1 MLDFTYES
9 FDEETKKYLNKAM
22 DIYSTI
28 KDKEIRKKVIFLR
41 TNKLYTFV
49 KLDKKILSL
58 FIASFYSPKLSEI
71 LEEYN
76 DLKLSDLFDFIDT
89 KAEDIKQLDMDK
101 YNEFYD
107 KNIKLDL
114 MSIIKEK
121 ETCYNIKA
129 LTKETIFFS
138 LEGDGASIISSDI
151 MNFFGQ
157 SYGIKEIWFCNHPI
171 FKSIKNYAKE
181 KGLLQEKNYQ
191 NSKITLYN
199 YNNYDNNYDKII
211 KEILEK
217 YYPTPEKSSITTEEK
232 IDLESEELWNILD
245 DIKVKFIGQERAA
258 EYLFYNIVNN
268 QNIVN
273 TNDTSDGERSIIFLD
288 GSTGTGKTA
297 ITREITKRLDIPFT
311 ATSVVNYS
319 ATGYVG
325 GDITDTLKQLYKK
338 ASGDLQKAERGII
351 VLDEFDKISYNSQNN
366 GLEMKKAV
374 QQQLLDFMGGGKY
387 EIAIG
392 DNPFNRRKIA
402 FDTSKLTFICL
413 AALTDLRDKKTNNKP
428 LIGFSDREEVQEN
441 ESYTITPEDLIDLGF
456 ERELVGRF
464 NVYLHTDEYSKES
477 LLRILKESTIS
488 PLIGFKRWINSRNK
502 KLIIE
507 DGVYETIAESAY
519 DLNTGARSLQT
530 VMNNIRTPF
539 LKEVLRG
546 KEETIYLDVDTVKK
560 ITEETVKRKVRK

>member
-1 MLDFTYES
+1 MLDFTYENS
-9 FDEETKKYLNKAM
+9 DEETKEYLNKAM
-22 DIYSTI
+22 DIYATI

-41 TNKLYTFV
+41 TNKIYTFA

-58 FIASFYSPKLSEI
+58 FIASFYSSNLSEI
-71 LEEYN
+71 LEEYD

-89 KAEDIKQLDMDK
+89 KVEDIKQLDMDK

-107 KNIKLDL
+107 KNIKLEL

-121 ETCYNIKA
+121 ETFYNIKT

-191 NSKITLYN
+191 DRKVTLYN
-199 YNNYDNNYDKII
+199 YNNNYDKII

-217 YYPTPEKSSITTEEK
+217 YYLTPEKSSLTKEEK
-232 IDLESEELWNILD
+232 IDLESEELWTILD
-245 DIKVKFIGQERAA
+245 DIKVKFIGQERTV
-258 EYLFYNIVNN
+258 EDLFYNIVNN
-268 QNIVN
+268 QDIAN
-273 TNDTSDGERSIIFLD
+273 TNDTSDEERSIIFLD
-288 GSTGTGKTA
+288 GPTGTGKTA
-297 ITREITKRLDIPFT
+297 ITREITIKLDIPFT
-311 ATSVVNYS
+311 ATSIVNYS

-338 ASGDLQKAERGII
+338 TNGDLQKAERGII
-351 VLDEFDKISYNSQNN
+351 VFDEFDKISYNSQNN
-366 GLEMKKAV
+366 SLEMKKAV
-374 QQQLLDFMGGGKY
+374 QQQLLDFMGGGNY
-387 EIAIG
+387 EFVVG
-392 DNPFNRRKIA
+392 DNPFNRRKIT

-413 AALTDLRDKKTNNKP
+413 ATLTDLRDKKTNNKP
-428 LIGFSDREEVQEN
+428 LIGFGDREEVKVN

>member
-1 MLDFTYES
+1 M
-9 FDEETKKYLNKAM
+9 
-22 DIYSTI
+22 
-28 KDKEIRKKVIFLR
+28 
-41 TNKLYTFV
+41 
-49 KLDKKILSL
+49 
-58 FIASFYSPKLSEI
+58 
-71 LEEYN
+71 
-76 DLKLSDLFDFIDT
+76 
-89 KAEDIKQLDMDK
+89 
-101 YNEFYD
+101 
-107 KNIKLDL
+107 
-114 MSIIKEK
+114 
-121 ETCYNIKA
+121 
-129 LTKETIFFS
+129 
-138 LEGDGASIISSDI
+138 
-151 MNFFGQ
+151 
-157 SYGIKEIWFCNHPI
+157 
-171 FKSIKNYAKE
+171 
-181 KGLLQEKNYQ
+181 
-191 NSKITLYN
+191 
-199 YNNYDNNYDKII
+199 
-211 KEILEK
+211 
-217 YYPTPEKSSITTEEK
+217 
-232 IDLESEELWNILD
+232 
-245 DIKVKFIGQERAA
+245 
-258 EYLFYNIVNN
+258 
-268 QNIVN
+268 
-273 TNDTSDGERSIIFLD
+273 
-288 GSTGTGKTA
+288 
-297 ITREITKRLDIPFT
+297 
-311 ATSVVNYS
+311 
-319 ATGYVG
+319 
-325 GDITDTLKQLYKK
+325 YKK

>member
-1 MLDFTYES
+1 MLDFTYENS
-9 FDEETKKYLNKAM
+9 DEETKEYLNKAM
-22 DIYSTI
+22 DIYATI

-41 TNKLYTFV
+41 TNKIYTFA

-58 FIASFYSPKLSEI
+58 FIASFYSSNLSEI
-71 LEEYN
+71 LEEYD

-89 KAEDIKQLDMDK
+89 KVEDIKQLDMDK

-107 KNIKLDL
+107 KNIKLEL

-121 ETCYNIKA
+121 ETFYNIKT

-191 NSKITLYN
+191 DRKVTLYN
-199 YNNYDNNYDKII
+199 YNNNYDKII

-217 YYPTPEKSSITTEEK
+217 YYLTPEKSSLTKEEK
-232 IDLESEELWNILD
+232 IDLESEELWTILD
-245 DIKVKFIGQERAA
+245 DIKVKFIGQERTV
-258 EYLFYNIVNN
+258 EDLFYNIVNN
-268 QNIVN
+268 QDIAN
-273 TNDTSDGERSIIFLD
+273 TNDTSDEERSIIFLD
-288 GSTGTGKTA
+288 GPTGTGKTA
-297 ITREITKRLDIPFT
+297 ITREITIKLDIPFT
-311 ATSVVNYS
+311 ATSIVNYS

-338 ASGDLQKAERGII
+338 TNGDLQKAERGII
-351 VLDEFDKISYNSQNN
+351 VFDEFDKISYNSQNN
-366 GLEMKKAV
+366 SLEMKKAV
-374 QQQLLDFMGGGKY
+374 QQQLLDFMGGGNY
-387 EIAIG
+387 EFVVG
-392 DNPFNRRKIA
+392 DNPFNRRKIT

-413 AALTDLRDKKTNNKP
+413 ATLTDLRDKKTNNKP
-428 LIGFSDREEVQEN
+428 LIGFGDREEVKVN

-488 PLIGFKRWINSRNK
+488 PLIGFERWINSRNK

-507 DGVYETIAESAY
+507 DRVYEAIAEAAY
-519 DLNTGARSLQT
+519 ALNTGARSLQT

-546 KEETIYLDVDTVKK
+546 REETIYLDVNTVKN
-560 ITEETVKRKVRK
+560 ITENTTKRMVRK